1 MDLRRSMTFVAL
13 AAVMAAG
20 AQSTSDDFNS
30 FRRQMLQGYSS
41 FRQGVLDDYD
51 KFLDGVWKEYQQFK
65 AVERDTV
72 PKPQVAPKA
81 QPEPERKPWSM
92 KQPGPSVEAPK
103 PRPVETPKPQPATP
117 PQPSAPVVP
126 SAGSADFD
134 FYGMTVSL
142 PAVKVELPSDMK
154 QTAAFASAWRTLD
167 KSDIRRNLIPALKS
181 AAAGMG

>member
-1 MDLRRSMTFVAL
+1 MMDLRRSMTFVAL

-30 FRRQMLQGYSS
+30 FRQQMLQGYSS

-72 PKPQVAPKA
+72 PKPHVAPKA
-81 QPEPERKPWSM
+81 PEVPERKPWTM
-92 KQPGPSVEAPK
+92 KQPKPAAETPKPRQAEAPK
-103 PRPVETPKPQPATP
+103 PKPAV
-117 PQPSAPVVP
+117 PSVSAAPVVP
-126 SAGSADFD
+126 AAGLADFD

-142 PAVKVELPSDMK
+142 PSV
-154 QTAAFASAWRTLD
+154 
-167 KSDIRRNLIPALKS
+167 
-181 AAAGMG
+181 